1 LPPIFKNKELSFR
14 EKAKKTAMIWDE
26 GESLDEAWRAPAAET
41 FLRRLREQRAR
52 SFMRDP
58 KYQKSLRHNAEGAK
72 QMQKWFGSI
81 WAEYGT
87 DIYKLIAEACGENW
101 DMEDEQKCSFAR
113 ETAKKPAA
121 DKQKG
126 SSNHDD
132 LAPTCE
138 KDARSGVHQFQ
149 GLTQA
154 SLGVL
159 EENKGRFKIC
169 RNRSPQKAPPQEESR
184 SRRGRRD
191 DFYRSAG
198 GT

>member
-1 LPPIFKNKELSFR
+1 
-14 EKAKKTAMIWDE
+14 
-26 GESLDEAWRAPAAET
+26 LDEAWRAPAAET

-58 KYQKSLRHNAEGAK
+58 EYLKSLRHNAEGAK
-72 QMQKWFGSI
+72 QMQRWFGSI

-101 DMEDEQKCSFAR
+101 DMEDEQKSEFAR
-113 ETAKKPAA
+113 ETAKKAA
-121 DKQKG
+121 TDKQKE

-132 LAPTCE
+132 LAPTRE
-138 KDARSGVHQFQ
+138 KDARGGLHQFQ
-149 GLTQA
+149 GVPEA

-159 EENKGRFKIC
+159 EEDKGRFKII
-169 RNRSPQKAPPQEESR
+169 RDRSSPQKAPSQEESR
-184 SRRGRRD
+184 SRRGRRE

>member
-1 LPPIFKNKELSFR
+1 
-14 EKAKKTAMIWDE
+14 MIWDD

-58 KYQKSLRHNAEGAK
+58 EYLKSLRHNAEGAK

-101 DMEDEQKCSFAR
+101 DMEDEQKSEFAR
-113 ETAKKPAA
+113 ETAKKAA
-121 DKQKG
+121 TDKQKE

-138 KDARSGVHQFQ
+138 KDARGGLHQFQ
-149 GLTQA
+149 GVPQA
-154 SLGVL
+154 SIGVL
-159 EENKGRFKIC
+159 EEDKGRFKII
-169 RNRSPQKAPPQEESR
+169 RDRSPQKAPPQEESR
-184 SRRGRRD
+184 SRRGRRE

-198 GT
+198 GTC

>member
-1 LPPIFKNKELSFR
+1 MR
-14 EKAKKTAMIWDE
+14 
-26 GESLDEAWRAPAAET
+26 DEAWRAPAAET

-52 SFMRDP
+52 SFMRDSV
-58 KYQKSLRHNAEGAK
+58 YLKSMRHNVEGAK

-81 WAEYGT
+81 WAEYDT

-101 DMEDEQKCSFAR
+101 DMEDEQKSEFAR
-113 ETAKKPAA
+113 ETAKKAA
-121 DKQKG
+121 TDKQKA

-138 KDARSGVHQFQ
+138 KDSRGGLHKFQ
-149 GLTQA
+149 GVPQA

-159 EENKGRFKIC
+159 EENKGRFKII
-169 RNRSPQKAPPQEESR
+169 RTRSSPQKAPPQEESR
-184 SRRGRRD
+184 SRRGRRE